1 MPARLEM
8 PKITLLD
15 LTDADAE
22 EAERMCNEDDETQPN
37 WAGPWEQLAYYRR
50 HCLSYRQQVAAL
62 KEELKEMAK
71 LVANYQDIKA
81 ELAAH
86 QGEEKPKYELCD
98 TVFPSGEKCARP
110 KNHHEA
116 HK

>member
-62 KEELKEMAK
+62 KEKLKEMAK
-71 LVANYQDIKA
+71 LVANK
-81 ELAAH
+81 
-86 QGEEKPKYELCD
+86 GEEKR
-98 TVFPSGEKCARP
+98 A
-110 KNHHEA
+110 
-116 HK
+116 